1 MGLRTAAFRLYRACV
16 LALDGMLVL
25 LAMLSLGSYALL
37 RRGGA
42 RSVARDA
49 GCNLLV
55 LQPNIVAAV
64 RQHGEQI
71 ILENHRSPY
80 PRRMTLLDPAAL
92 DTADFKLGDGTG
104 VVSWRQSSVERFL
117 LRMGLQSASEIFGAL
132 LTAERLICY
141 LRTSGDNVVRVVMH
155 DRTALYALL
164 ACRAMRMPYIVEVAG
179 NYELLQR
186 QLGFTYY
193 FGNFNRVRALRAPAK
208 AVSNWMLSLPIRGAT
223 RVIGR
228 NKNNYEHG
236 FALGAHVERLSL
248 IRIRISPGFF
258 TRIAAA
264 ASETRNVGFRYILY
278 VARLAPEKRPDDCIR
293 IFEEVAARI
302 DDVRLVM
309 IGDGPLMPGV
319 SRRVQASPYSE
330 RIQVLGAL
338 PNAEVLEWT
347 RGAAVGLELYSG
359 SSLVEKMSCAV
370 PVVSYD
376 IEWMSEVVID
386 GYTGYTADFLDI
398 GGMADRCVDL
408 LTNPELAATLGARG
422 RQLAETLFNRDAII
436 RKEDSY
442 LRRLA

>member
-1 MGLRTAAFRLYRACV
+1 
-16 LALDGMLVL
+16 
-25 LAMLSLGSYALL
+25 
-37 RRGGA
+37 
-42 RSVARDA
+42 
-49 GCNLLV
+49 
-55 LQPNIVAAV
+55 
-64 RQHGEQI
+64 
-71 ILENHRSPY
+71 
-80 PRRMTLLDPAAL
+80 
-92 DTADFKLGDGTG
+92 
-104 VVSWRQSSVERFL
+104 
-117 LRMGLQSASEIFGAL
+117 
-132 LTAERLICY
+132 
-141 LRTSGDNVVRVVMH
+141 
-155 DRTALYALL
+155 
-164 ACRAMRMPYIVEVAG
+164 MRIPYIVEVAG

-193 FGNFNRVRALRAPAK
+193 FGNFHRARVFRTPAK
-208 AVSNWMLSLPIRGAT
+208 ALSNWMLSLPIRGAT

-228 NKNNYEHG
+228 NKNNYEHA
-236 FALGAHVERLSL
+236 FALGADVERLSL

-258 TRIAAA
+258 TRIIPA
-264 ASETRNVGFRYILY
+264 ASPARDVGSRYILY

-293 IFEEVAARI
+293 IFEQVAARI
-302 DDVRLVM
+302 DDVRLIM

-319 SRRVQASPYSE
+319 VRRVQTSPYAK

-338 PNAEVLEWT
+338 PNAEVLRWT

-370 PVVSYD
+370 PVVAYD

-408 LTNPELAATLGARG
+408 LTDPELALTLGMRG

-442 LRRLA
+442 LRRLT